1 MASMGNEE
9 RDAFLRETRIASLVT
24 LGEGGSPVVVP
35 VWFEW
40 DGEVARIFTS
50 KSAAK
55 MSRVANDARVA
66 LSVHEPVGKREA
78 WVTIEG
84 TAAIEEG
91 DPMPLIRRL
100 TGRYY
105 DAERARVTLKEWEAG
120 AANWAILRI
129 TPSRI
134 RSLSPS

>member
-1 MASMGNEE
+1 MTSMTPEE

-24 LGEGGSPVVVP
+24 LNEHGGPVVVP

-40 DGEVARIFTS
+40 DGQAARVFTGKGS
-50 KSAAK
+50 AK
-55 MSRVANDARVA
+55 MRRLERDARVA
-66 LSVHEPVGKREA
+66 LSVHEPVGVKEA

-84 TAAIEEG
+84 TASAEPG

-105 DAERARVTLKEWEAG
+105 DEERARVTLKEWEAG
-120 AANWAILRI
+120 AANWVVLRVE
-129 TPSRI
+129 PRRI